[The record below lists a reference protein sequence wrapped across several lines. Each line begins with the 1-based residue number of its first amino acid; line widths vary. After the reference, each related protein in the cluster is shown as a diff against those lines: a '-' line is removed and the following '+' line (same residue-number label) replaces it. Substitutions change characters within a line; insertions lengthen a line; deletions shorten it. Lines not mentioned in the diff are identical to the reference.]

1 MGMSDF
7 QEACKRAI
15 EKIINQS
22 SFQANYI
29 CDYGE
34 YRDTSI
40 GTEPRAKVHAFCPPL
55 LEYIHFAL
63 ALAPPDEVFKTS
75 EFKVVIRPDTR
86 LLDTKTYRIEKG
98 HERMLQLSHSR
109 PYAYIPCLFCVHP
122 SIY

>member
-7 QEACKRAI
+7 QKACKRAI

-22 SFQANYI
+22 SFQATYI
-29 CDYGE
+29 YNYGE

-55 LEYIHFAL
+55 LEYIHFTL
-63 ALAPPDEVFKTS
+63 ALTPPNKVFKTS

-86 LLDTKTYRIEKG
+86 LLDTKTYHIEKG
-98 HERMLQLSHSR
+98 
-109 PYAYIPCLFCVHP
+109 Y
-122 SIY
+122 